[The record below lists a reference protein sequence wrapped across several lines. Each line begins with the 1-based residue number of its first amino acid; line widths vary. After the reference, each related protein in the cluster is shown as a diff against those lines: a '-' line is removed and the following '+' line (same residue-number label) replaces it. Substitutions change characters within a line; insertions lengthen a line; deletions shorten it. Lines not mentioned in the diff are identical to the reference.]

1 MSKRA
6 FRRSEP
12 GEVPARYPT
21 LDEFDSG
28 RRRFLGQLGAVLLGA
43 GGLAAGLTACGNRP
57 VGLTPDAS
65 QLQGDKAGPDARV
78 DQEVVRE
85 PDYQLSGG
93 GTAQPDA
100 GADRGPGGPEAGQL
114 EGDVAGPDARVDEAD
129 AELNPT
135 PGYAPVMDA
144 RIDRDGTSPKP

>member
-1 MSKRA
+1 MDKRA

-12 GEVPARYPT
+12 GDVPARYPT

-28 RRRFLGQLGAVLLGA
+28 RRRFLGQLGAALLGA
-43 GGLAAGLTACGNRP
+43 GGLAAGLTACGGRQ
-57 VGLTPDAS
+57 VSQAPDTS
-65 QLQGDKAGPDARV
+65 LLQGDKPGPDARL
-78 DQEVVRE
+78 DE

-100 GADRGPGGPEAGQL
+100 GADTGPWGPEAGQL

-144 RIDRDGTSPKP
+144 RIDSDGTGPKP